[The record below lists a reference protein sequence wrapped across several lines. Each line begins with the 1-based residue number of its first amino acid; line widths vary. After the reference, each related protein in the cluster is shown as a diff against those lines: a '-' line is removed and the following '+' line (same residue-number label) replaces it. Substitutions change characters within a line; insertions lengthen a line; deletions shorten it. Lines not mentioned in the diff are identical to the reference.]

1 MLDLRF
7 PTALQMVLGVAMAE
21 REGRRSTSK
30 ILAMGLEANPS
41 FVRKLMVPLT
51 RDGIIVS
58 TLGRCGTIRLGRSAE
73 DITLCDI
80 YTSVI
85 EDKPLL
91 PQRPEVEARCVVSAN
106 TCWFFKELAFE
117 AEQASMKVLKSKTV
131 ADALREICERDRRNP
146 EGAKP
151 MMCRT
156 QKVNEFE
163 R

>member
-1 MLDLRF
+1 MLDVRF

-51 RDGIIVS
+51 RNGIIVS
-58 TLGRCGTIRLGRSAE
+58 TLGRCGTIRLGRPADE
-73 DITLCDI
+73 ITLCDI
-80 YTSVI
+80 YASVI

-91 PQRPEVEARCVVSAN
+91 AGRPEVEGRCVVSAN
-106 TCWFFKELAFE
+106 TCWFFKELAQQ
-117 AEQASMKVLKSKTV
+117 AEQASLNVLKGKTV

-151 MMCRT
+151 QVCNA
-156 QKVNEFE
+156 QQAS
-163 R
+163 

>member
-7 PTALQMVLGVAMAE
+7 PTALQIVLCVAMSD

-30 ILAMGLEANPS
+30 TLAMGLEVNPS

-51 RDGIIVS
+51 REGIIIS
-58 TLGRCGTIRLGRSAE
+58 TLGRSGTIHLGRPPE

-91 PQRPEVEARCVVSAN
+91 PQRPEVKARCVVSAN

-131 ADALREICERDRRNP
+131 ADALREICERDRRNT
-146 EGAKP
+146 EDANTLV
-151 MMCRT
+151 CRP
-156 QKVNEFE
+156 
-163 R
+163 